1 MLQNGDKKR
10 DYNMIFRLKPESK
23 SNSVII
29 KYLGNLPLSEKI
41 NDEIMECV
49 VDSNDTAGM
58 NTFDIGT
65 GTIDGYSLYGSFY
78 RCHITESH
86 LLISKKLPVMRLSI
100 EYNKKIVYGKLLDI
114 FIYANIKSSVK
125 SENQLINTPLE
136 CSYIKEIST
145 DIGAQETNMES
156 FTTFKDIIRELR
168 TKMTSQ
174 DSLDLFKELLT
185 LREEERRKQLGDN
198 DLYHIPTNT
207 INFDELV
214 ENEELEEEVLSKIH

>member
-1 MLQNGDKKR
+1 MLQNGEKKR

-23 SNSVII
+23 ANSVTI

-41 NDEIMECV
+41 NDELMECV

-58 NTFDIGT
+58 NSFDIGEIN
-65 GTIDGYSLYGSFY
+65 GYTIYGSFY

-86 LLISKKLPVMRLSI
+86 LLISKKLPVMRLSV
-100 EYNKKIVYGKLLDI
+100 EYNKKIIYGKLLDV
-114 FIYANIKSSVK
+114 FIYANIKTGVK
-125 SENQLINTPLE
+125 SEKQLINTPLE
-136 CSYIKEIST
+136 CSYVKEIST
-145 DIGAQETNMES
+145 DIGAQETNMEY

-168 TKMTSQ
+168 NKMTSKE
-174 DSLDLFKELLT
+174 SLELYGELLT

-198 DLYHIPTNT
+198 DLYNIPKNT